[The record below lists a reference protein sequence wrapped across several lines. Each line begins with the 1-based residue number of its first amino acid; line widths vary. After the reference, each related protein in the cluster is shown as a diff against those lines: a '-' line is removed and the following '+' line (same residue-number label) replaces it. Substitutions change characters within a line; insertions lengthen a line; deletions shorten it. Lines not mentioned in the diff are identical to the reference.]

1 MKSLFMLSAAE
12 SAAGNLA
19 SLPLMTK
26 GLLTTFI
33 GLLGVFLVLGLFF
46 LTIKLMQHIKTF
58 DKTECITVSKNI
70 RSESTKKKK
79 NKKYSYLEA
88 YKNKHK

>member
-1 MKSLFMLSAAE
+1 MKALFALSAAE

-26 GLLTTFI
+26 GLLTTVI

-46 LTIKLMQHIKTF
+46 ATIKHMQHIGTRDEK
-58 DKTECITVSKNI
+58 
-70 RSESTKKKK
+70 
-79 NKKYSYLEA
+79 
-88 YKNKHK
+88 

>member
-12 SAAGNLA
+12 SAARNLA

-26 GLLTTFI
+26 GLLTTVI

-46 LTIKLMQHIKTF
+46 LTIKLMQHIKTK
-58 DKTECITVSKNI
+58 DEK
-70 RSESTKKKK
+70 
-79 NKKYSYLEA
+79 
-88 YKNKHK
+88 

>member
-1 MKSLFMLSAAE
+1 MKALFALSAAE

-26 GLLTTFI
+26 GLLTTVI

-46 LTIKLMQHIKTF
+46 ATIKLMQHIG
-58 DKTECITVSKNI
+58 
-70 RSESTKKKK
+70 TKDEK
-79 NKKYSYLEA
+79 SAEDRR
-88 YKNKHK
+88 

>member
-1 MKSLFMLSAAE
+1 MRPMVASPPSTVFFSNSRVLLPSRAAE

-26 GLLTTFI
+26 GLLTTVI

-46 LTIKLMQHIKTF
+46 LTIKLMQHIKTK
-58 DKTECITVSKNI
+58 DEK
-70 RSESTKKKK
+70 
-79 NKKYSYLEA
+79 
-88 YKNKHK
+88 

>member
-26 GLLTTFI
+26 GLLTTVI

-46 LTIKLMQHIKTF
+46 VTIKLMQHIKTK
-58 DKTECITVSKNI
+58 DEKSA
-70 RSESTKKKK
+70 
-79 NKKYSYLEA
+79 EA
-88 YKNKHK
+88 RG